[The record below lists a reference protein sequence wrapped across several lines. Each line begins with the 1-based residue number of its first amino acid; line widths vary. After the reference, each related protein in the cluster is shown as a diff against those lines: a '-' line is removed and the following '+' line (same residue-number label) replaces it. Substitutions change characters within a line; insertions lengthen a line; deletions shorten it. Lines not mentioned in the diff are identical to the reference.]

1 MTTIATRSD
10 DTIAPSVRRGLLVLS
25 GYGIRVAVER
35 GHLVVEDGADG
46 VRRFGRFRRAEP
58 GFNRLVVL
66 GHTGTVTLDALRWLR
81 DVGAAFVHVDADA
94 RVVAIHGP
102 PGANDVRVRR
112 GQARAL
118 ENGTGVA
125 VARDLLGAK
134 VSGQA
139 GVCAR
144 VPRGSSV
151 VDYLRQVGG
160 ALGAATSLADLRYLE
175 SSAAAAYW
183 GAWTD
188 LPLPFSNRDRKQ
200 VPAHWLRFDS
210 RGSLLTGQQ
219 RRASNPANAM
229 LNYLYAILEA
239 EARLA
244 LVAVGCDPGMGIVHV
259 DRTSRDSFALDLMEA
274 VRPQVDA
281 FVLNILTTR
290 QLVRSNFFETR
301 DGTCKLMPTLTRP
314 FAETAENW
322 ASLVAPFAERAAS
335 AFARAL
341 QEPNENVVAPHVV
354 TTGRL
359 LRTPLTQTNLRA
371 AQARRATRGPAHG
384 APIAASVYPARCRHC
399 DVPLAAPD
407 RTYCDKCLATVQKRA
422 AGTRSAVKV
431 TRVTGH
437 SKPGERRPESIAKQW
452 AALTRR
458 EDERREWEAAHGPGP
473 GRSTFVKEIAPL
485 LRRVPVAVLIKA
497 TGLSRPM
504 CYRIYNGQSVPHVR
518 HWEPIRRAIQEFT
531 ATSKFSDAT
540 LPDSA
545 FVQQIVPYLAEVPT
559 QAIRAA
565 TGFSDAFISRIR
577 RGKSAPH
584 RRHWP
589 TLLALIEKQR
599 TER

>member
-1 MTTIATRSD
+1 VARTK
-10 DTIAPSVRRGLLVLS
+10 PSQRVDSTHVGEIEPRRGVLALS

-35 GHLVVEDGADG
+35 GHLVVEDGVGDA
-46 VRRFGRFRRAEP
+46 RRVGRFSRVAP
-58 GFNRLVVL
+58 GFTRLAVI
-66 GHTGTVTLDALRWLR
+66 GHTGTITLDALRWLR
-81 DVGAAFVHVDADA
+81 DSGASFVHVDADA

-102 PGANDVRVRR
+102 AGANDVRVRR

-118 ENGTGVA
+118 DKGTGVV
-125 VARDLLGAK
+125 VARDLLVAK
-134 VSGQA
+134 VRGQA
-139 GVCAR
+139 SVCGR
-144 VPRGSSV
+144 VPGGASV
-151 VDYLRQVGG
+151 VDYLKQVGT
-160 ALGAATSLADLRYLE
+160 ALSTAQSLADLRYLE

-183 GAWTD
+183 GAWTG
-188 LPLPFSNRDRKQ
+188 LPLPFNDRDRKR

-210 RGSLLTGQQ
+210 RGSLLTGQP
-219 RRASNPANAM
+219 RKASNPANAM

-244 LVAVGCDPGMGIVHV
+244 LVAVGCDPGMGIVHM

-274 VRPQVDA
+274 VRPHVDA
-281 FVLNILTTR
+281 FVLDILTTR
-290 QLVRSNFFETR
+290 QLVRADYFETR

-314 FAETAENW
+314 FAETAANW

-335 AFARAL
+335 VFAQAT
-341 QEPNENVVAPHVV
+341 QEPNASPATPQIV

-371 AQARRATRGPAHG
+371 AQARRAARGSAVC

-399 DVPLAAPD
+399 EESLAAPD
-407 RTYCDKCLATVQKRA
+407 RTYCDKCLATVQKRTA
-422 AGTRSAVKV
+422 GARSSVNRDQTERPRRAGTVAR
-431 TRVTGH
+431 
-437 SKPGERRPESIAKQW
+437 QW
-452 AALTRR
+452 AALTQR
-458 EDERREWEAAHGPGP
+458 EAERQQWEAAHGPGP

-485 LRRVPVAVLIKA
+485 LRAVPVAVLIKA

-518 HWEPIRRAIQEFT
+518 HWEPIRIAIKQYRET
-531 ATSKFSDAT
+531 TKPDDRAT
-540 LPDSA
+540 LPDAA
-545 FVQQIVPYLAEVPT
+545 FARRIAPNLAEVPT

-589 TLLALIEKQR
+589 TLLALIEKQQ
-599 TER
+599 TEP